1 MDIIDKY
8 FEVAGDKLDR
18 QVMKYFGFNKEL
30 EKEAQLRLANKLGHD
45 GIDGIIKEKVKG
57 VIRIMSG
64 GYDIRVS
71 INNWDLY
78 QSKTRHLDDEEYW
91 SIDNVIVTVD
101 PKSTVELMN
110 NGYEYELGDL
120 FNYST
125 FDDIDKI
132 NAEYD
137 TEDDPITEDAIIEI
151 KYEVQ
156 DVIKAWLYDNVYP
169 LTGVSFIDINPNDG
183 GEELIEQI
191 EGLNVRNFALY
202 ANLFELLY
210 KAFESDE
217 MESTYRELSKKI
229 HGNKQ
234 HILDYFYNFIKQN
247 EEYLSSKTNV
257 VESLVRIN
265 SLMTDKPKK
274 N

>member
-1 MDIIDKY
+1 MDLIDKY
-8 FEVAGDKLDR
+8 FELTGNRIDSQIMNYMGFDLEQKLAA
-18 QVMKYFGFNKEL
+18 E
-30 EKEAQLRLANKLGHD
+30 LRLSSTLGVD
-45 GIDGIIKEKVKG
+45 GIDRIMKDTVKGIIK
-57 VIRIMSG
+57 ISSG
-64 GYDIRVS
+64 GYDLKIK
-71 INNWDLY
+71 ITNWDVDEPY
-78 QSKTRHLDDEEYW
+78 GDTRRGDFE
-91 SIDNVIVTVD
+91 IDNVEVLID
-101 PKSTVELMN
+101 PKSTVELMT